1 MIQLW
6 GSFEIKNTRLLKK
19 LLEQY
24 NRGHLPDDGQKL
36 EALADRFEQLP
47 LNFMKFH
54 GGSDVD
60 DVIGKSL
67 TRW

>member
-1 MIQLW
+1 
-6 GSFEIKNTRLLKK
+6 LKK

-24 NRGHLPDDGQKL
+24 NRDSLPDESQKL

-47 LNFMKFH
+47 LSFMKFH

-60 DVIGKSL
+60 DVLGEL
-67 TRW
+67 LLLLN